1 MEKKHLYAYSKNY
14 VQHCIMHCI
23 IVIIVKYDF
32 CSLENHRTQ
41 KNITSLRD
49 LFVQNFRR
57 MRFVWL
63 QIREKY
69 MSVFWFSGRPVQCS
83 KGKTRITKW
92 SPIVTQLMGST
103 VMIPCAVTDNAYR
116 QYWKD
121 NFGNVIDTEL
131 DPRRK
136 VRKLLARLSKLLHC
150 CQLLIFSSTLKFF
163 ENQ

>member
-1 MEKKHLYAYSKNY
+1 LFSWKSSHPKEHYFPSWSICAELQANAICM
-14 VQHCIMHCI
+14 
-23 IVIIVKYDF
+23 
-32 CSLENHRTQ
+32 
-41 KNITSLRD
+41 TSNTWK
-49 LFVQNFRR
+49 V
-57 MRFVWL
+57 
-63 QIREKY
+63 Y